1 MEYRKLIKFGNSSHV
16 ISLPKSW
23 LDSQGKNKG
32 DVIYFEENENGD
44 LIISS
49 KEYKDTDEGKNLTIN
64 IDGLTEKEIQLEIVS
79 GYIKEFR
86 KIILNGKEIKNKATE
101 IRKILHELIGIEIIE
116 QTKSKIIAKDFLNI
130 CEIKL
135 EDLRKRLNS
144 VVMNMIKDSKLGG
157 EEASYKDIQNRD
169 YDANKFTYVLLRVIR
184 RGLEK
189 PNVRKSIG
197 LTKLELAHEQHTVLA
212 MERIADIAK
221 WISRTDNEANLTEK
235 EIEELN
241 KIHSTVLENYRLA
254 LNSYIKKDYTNS
266 CKAVSINKKIQSS
279 CDNVKTNL
287 KSSEAFKITH
297 LLREMSNNIAIIGE
311 AGFMNTESTIGKI
324 SYEEK
329 EHNL

>member
-16 ISLPKSW
+16 ISLPKTW
-23 LDSQGKNKG
+23 LDKQGIKKG
-32 DVIYFEENENGD
+32 DIIYFEENEKGD
-44 LIISS
+44 IIISS
-49 KEYKDTDEGKNLTIN
+49 KEYKDTDEGKNLKID
-64 IDGLTEKEIQLEIVS
+64 IDGLTNKEIQLEIVS

-86 KIILNGKEIKNKATE
+86 KIILTGKEIKTKATE

-130 CEIKL
+130 CEIRL

-144 VVMNMIKDSKLGG
+144 VVTNMIKDSKLGG
-157 EEASYKDIQNRD
+157 EDSNYKDIKNRD
-169 YDANKFTYVLLRVIR
+169 HDANKFTYVLLRVIR

-189 PNVRKSIG
+189 PNIRKSIG

-221 WISRTDNEANLTEK
+221 WISRTDHEADLTDK

-241 KIHSTVLENYRLA
+241 KIHAIVLDNYRLA
-254 LNSYIKKDYTNS
+254 LNSYIKKDYTKS
-266 CKAVSINKKIQSS
+266 CNAVSINKEIQAS
-279 CDNVKTNL
+279 CDKAKINL

-311 AGFMNTESTIGKI
+311 AGFMNTESNIGKI
-324 SYEEK
+324 FYEEK

>member
-16 ISLPKSW
+16 ISLPKDW
-23 LDSQGKNKG
+23 LDRQGIKKG

-44 LIISS
+44 MIISS
-49 KEYKDTDEGKNLTIN
+49 KEYKDTDEGKNLKIN
-64 IDGLTEKEIQLEIVS
+64 IDGLSDKEIQLEIVS

-86 KIILNGKEIKNKATE
+86 KIILKGNEIKNKATE

-116 QTKSKIIAKDFLNI
+116 QTKSKIVAKDFLNI

-144 VVMNMIKDSKLGG
+144 VVMNMIKYSKLGG
-157 EEASYKDIQNRD
+157 DESNYKDIKNRD

-189 PNVRKSIG
+189 PNIRKSIG

-212 MERIADIAK
+212 MERIADITK
-221 WISRTDNEANLTEK
+221 WISRTDHEANLTNK

-241 KIHSTVLENYRLA
+241 KIHTIILDNYKLA
-254 LNSYIKKDYTNS
+254 LNSYIKKDYTKS
-266 CKAVSINKKIQSS
+266 CNAVSINKEIQVS
-279 CDNVKTNL
+279 CDNAKDKL

-311 AGFMNTESTIGKI
+311 AGFMNTESNI
-324 SYEEK
+324 SKVFYDETEPLK
-329 EHNL
+329 